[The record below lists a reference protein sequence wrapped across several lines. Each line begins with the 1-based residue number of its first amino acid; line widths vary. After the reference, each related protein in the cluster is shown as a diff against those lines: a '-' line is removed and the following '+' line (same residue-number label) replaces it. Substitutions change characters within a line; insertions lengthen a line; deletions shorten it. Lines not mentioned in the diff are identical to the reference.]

1 MGAETHRAGDIPPAD
16 PPAREPHGSQRVP
29 VKVYESADRLT
40 VAAPMPG
47 MAVED
52 IAVEVTPGNQLIL
65 HGNGRGALK
74 DENLV
79 LRDEWDPG
87 PYCREITLPAPVD
100 GSLANVTYRNGILVV
115 SLPFASQTRP
125 AHLKLEPTDSDY
137 GERVGNAGHP
147 VRRVTASEHS
157 ESSPPHHRHH
167 L

>member
-1 MGAETHRAGDIPPAD
+1 MQRPLDVPLDEPPGPAER
-16 PPAREPHGSQRVP
+16 RGSQRVP

-52 IAVEVTPGNQLIL
+52 IAVEITPGNQLIL
-65 HGNGRGALK
+65 HGNGRGTLK

-87 PYCREITLPAPVD
+87 PYCREFTLPAPVD
-100 GSLANVTYRNGILVV
+100 GSMANVTYRNGILVV
-115 SLPFASQTRP
+115 SLPFAPQTRP
-125 AHLKLEPTDSDY
+125 AHLKLEPLGGDY

-147 VRRVTASEHS
+147 VHRVTTAEHS
-157 ESSPPHHRHH
+157 ESAPPHHQHH
-167 L
+167 V